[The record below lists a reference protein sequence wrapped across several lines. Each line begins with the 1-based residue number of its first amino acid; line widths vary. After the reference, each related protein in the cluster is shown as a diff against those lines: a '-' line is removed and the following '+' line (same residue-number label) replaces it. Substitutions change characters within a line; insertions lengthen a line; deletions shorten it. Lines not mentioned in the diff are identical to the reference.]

1 MAKIKPYHPFIKDPF
16 TGMIYPNQE
25 LFRKEGFI
33 GCFNSAGE
41 TDIDNLPASEV
52 ARIFPSGV
60 PEAAKIDREAK
71 GTATVLEGAPGIE
84 MEVGVV
90 VSNLERL
97 YAEGKIT
104 REYLLSLT
112 GGVPQEKFVNLQ
124 EDLEKLA
131 KTIESQPKQE
141 EKVEEPKKAPA
152 KKGTTKKT
160 ATKKED
166 ADLEGFDI

>member
-25 LFRKEGFI
+25 IFRKEGFI

-60 PEAAKIDREAK
+60 PEAAKVDNEAK
-71 GTATVLEGAPGIE
+71 GAATVLEGAPGIE

-90 VSNLERL
+90 TSNLERL

-104 REYLLSLT
+104 REYLLKLT

-131 KTIESQPKQE
+131 KVIESQPKQE

-160 ATKKED
+160 AAKKED